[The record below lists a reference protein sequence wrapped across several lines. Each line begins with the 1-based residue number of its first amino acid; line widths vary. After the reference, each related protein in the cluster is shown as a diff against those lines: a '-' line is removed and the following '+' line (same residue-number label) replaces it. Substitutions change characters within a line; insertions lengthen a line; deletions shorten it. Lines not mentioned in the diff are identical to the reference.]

1 MSMYCVTSNISIF
14 ESHNLLLTS
23 NFSASQ
29 SNASIEDPYLFSNPV
44 PPEMQPV
51 PMADLAAVRMALRSR
66 G

>member
-1 MSMYCVTSNISIF
+1 MYCVTSNISIF
-14 ESHNLLLTS
+14 DSHNLNLHTS